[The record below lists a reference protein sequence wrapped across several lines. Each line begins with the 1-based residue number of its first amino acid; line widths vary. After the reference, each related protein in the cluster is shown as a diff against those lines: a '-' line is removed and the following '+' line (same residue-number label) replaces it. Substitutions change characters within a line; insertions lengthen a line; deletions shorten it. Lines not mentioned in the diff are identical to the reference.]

1 MCSQCNNLQ
10 VDNIVW
16 IEASW
21 NMLILLFIIN
31 NKEEILSQGLSLQEG
46 LLIAADA
53 P

>member
-1 MCSQCNNLQ
+1 MEYIDSS
-10 VDNIVW
+10 V
-16 IEASW
+16 
-21 NMLILLFIIN
+21 IIN